1 MENLVYA
8 YLGDA
13 VYEVYIREY
22 LINKG
27 IKKVKDLQQETVK
40 YVSAKAQ
47 SEILH
52 NLENKNIFT
61 NEEIDIIKR
70 GRNSH
75 SHNSKNVDIVTY
87 KESTGFECLIGYLYQ
102 NNKERLDEIMK
113 EVILHESNY

>member
-13 VYEVYIREY
+13 VYELYIREY

-27 IKKVKDLQQETVK
+27 FKKVKDLQQEAIK

-47 SEILH
+47 CEILH
-52 NLENKNIFT
+52 KLENKNIFT
-61 NEEIDIIKR
+61 EAELDIIKR

-75 SHNSKNVDIVTY
+75 SHSSKTTDIVTY

-102 NNKERLDEIMK
+102 NNKERLEDLMK
-113 EVILHESNY
+113 EVILYEGNN